1 MPKGSQKEYR
11 VLRDWTFVPARNVV
25 QTFKVGTI
33 ARGLTRRCIE
43 AGIAANALQPLTP
56 AIKRSLSHGKTDHL

>member
-11 VLRDWTFVPARNVV
+11 VLRDWTFVPARNMV
-25 QTFKVGTI
+25 QAFKAGTV

-43 AGIAANALQPLTP
+43 AGIAANALEPSS
-56 AIKRSLSHGKTDHL
+56 AIKRRSSHGKTDHL